1 MSRDALIVGIRVYDP
16 RSRLGSLDSA
26 SEDAKAIEQIL
37 TQYGSF
43 RVRKLLNEV
52 SQVVLEAA
60 INQLFNPA
68 TGNENNIPET
78 ALLFFAGHGLRRT
91 VGISEGY
98 LATSDVN
105 PGENRWGVRLGWLQ
119 QLLRKS
125 PVRQQVIWL
134 DCCYSGELLNDF
146 NQDLREAA
154 PGYLGKRDRCFIAA
168 SRDYEAAYGTRS
180 RGVLTNALLQALDP
194 TQHSDGRVTSWTLK
208 LKVEEALRLTM
219 QNPICDNS
227 GDKIIL
233 TQINRV
239 ESSRIAS
246 GVCPYKGLEYFDF
259 NEEDPKYFYGRDPL
273 ISELLEKVRTS
284 NFVAVLGASGSGK
297 SSVVRAGLLHQLKL
311 GERVAGSSQWSHY
324 IFRPGDQPLQ
334 NLAEAFVPRSL
345 SEIDFAVQLKKAQ
358 DLINAGA
365 MGLGQLI
372 TASKAS
378 RVVLVVDQFEECFA
392 PHQDSVRL
400 QPFFECLL
408 EAIARPDNKL
418 CLVLTLRADFF
429 GKCLEYADLANHI
442 KENLIAVEP
451 MKRGEL
457 LQAITEPAKRV
468 GLDIE
473 TELIDQ
479 MLRDVADA
487 PGSLPLLQYTLK
499 LLWERKSI
507 NWLTLATYNDLGRV
521 EGALEQRA
529 NQIYDL
535 LSLEEQEAA
544 RCIFLELTQLG
555 AGTENTRRQVAKRD
569 LITLKQPEALIDRV
583 IQRLSAER
591 LVVTSELVG
600 RSSNSEH
607 TEVIDIAHE
616 ALINHWK
623 KLQDWIEANQADL
636 KRKRTL
642 EEKAKEWRD
651 SGQRS
656 EIAYLLQGSKLIEA
670 EDFLQSHADTMP
682 LSSLAQEF
690 IQTSQAERDRL
701 QREEEERQQLQYTL
715 LKEGMA
721 QEERA
726 RKAAQKT
733 VGVAIGATVLVS
745 IAAGGFWLQ
754 RSQAIEREISS
765 LNAASEAQLSNH
777 NQLEALIT
785 SVEAGKKLTANWVSE
800 SVRLQT
806 VATLQQAVYET
817 QERNRLEQHGDRV
830 NSVSYSPDGQL
841 LASAS
846 DDTTVIIWRRDG
858 TLLQTLKHTGYVRC
872 VTFSR
877 DGQFLASAADRTI
890 KIWKLSDGKL
900 FKPFPRQVDEVNSVR
915 FSPDG
920 NMLVSASLDGKV
932 RLWRHWQLDSDRPKI
947 LGNRSDWHSNWVNDI
962 SFSPD
967 GRLLVS
973 AGKDRKIKLWDVKKG
988 KLTRTLDGHKDDVTS
1003 ISFSPSN
1010 ERFASA
1016 SKDHTVGL
1024 WKQDGSLIA
1033 FLSDHTGSVNSISF
1047 SPDGKTFA
1055 SGSFD
1060 RTVRLWN
1067 SADGSLLTTLE
1078 GHADSVTS
1086 VSFSD
1091 RKTLAS
1097 ASADGTI
1104 KIWNLE
1110 EPHRRWFDTRLD
1122 SGSFSPD
1129 DQTFAVAD
1137 CNGTI
1142 RLWHQD
1148 DWFAAK
1154 PPFHKFSKA
1163 HNDCINSVRFS
1174 PDGKTIAS
1182 ASDDNTLKLWSVE
1195 GILLKTLLEKSK
1207 PVISLDFS
1215 QDGRLASGG
1224 DDQTIKL
1231 WNAETGK
1238 FLPDL
1243 KGHRGRISSVDF
1255 SPDGKFLASG
1265 SEDLTLRLWHLSA
1278 SSESEI
1284 LGSQNQEISAVQF
1297 NPTGKI
1303 LAAAS
1308 GDQTVQLWDVE
1319 KKQQIKVLTGHQGLI
1334 TDLSFSPSGQTL
1346 VSSSDDS
1353 TIKLWDVAAG
1363 TLLKTL
1369 KGHQGHVTSVS
1380 FNPKGNALLSTS
1392 ADDSVILWNLD
1403 LQDLLNQGCDLLHD
1417 YLQTNRKEG
1426 DRNLC
1431 PS

>member
-1 MSRDALIVGIRVYDP
+1 MSRDALVVGIRSYDP

-52 SQVVLEAA
+52 SQVALEAA
-60 INQLFNPA
+60 ISQLFNPD
-68 TGNENNIPET
+68 TNNENTIPET
-78 ALLFFAGHGLRRT
+78 ALLFFAGHGLRKT
-91 VGISEGY
+91 VGVSEGY

-119 QLLRKS
+119 QLLRIS

-146 NQDLREAA
+146 NQDLREAT

-233 TQINRV
+233 TQNDPV

-259 NEEDPKYFYGRDPL
+259 NEEDPKYFYGRDSL

-345 SEIDFAVQLKKAQ
+345 SEIDFAVQLTKAQ

-365 MGLGQLI
+365 VGLGQLI

-392 PHQDSVRL
+392 PHQDRVKIQS
-400 QPFFECLL
+400 FFECLL

-429 GKCLEYADLANHI
+429 GKCLEYADLTSHI

-451 MKRGEL
+451 MKQGEL
-457 LQAITEPAKRV
+457 EQAITEPAKRV
-468 GLDIE
+468 GLKIE

-479 MLRDVADA
+479 MVRDVADA

-529 NQIYDL
+529 NQIYDS

-544 RCIFLELTQLG
+544 QCIFLELTQLG
-555 AGTENTRRQVAKRD
+555 EGTENTRRQVAKRD

-636 KRKRTL
+636 KQKRSL
-642 EEKAKEWRD
+642 EETAKEWRD

-656 EIAYLLQGSKLIEA
+656 ELAYLLQGAKLTEA
-670 EDFLQSHADTMP
+670 EDFLQAHADTMP
-682 LSSLAQEF
+682 LSNLAQEF
-690 IQTSQAERDRL
+690 IQISQAERDRL
-701 QREEEERQQLQYTL
+701 QREEEERQQREYIL
-715 LKEGMA
+715 LKERVA

-785 SVEAGKKLTANWVSE
+785 SVEAGKKLKANWVSE

-817 QERNRLEQHGDRV
+817 QERNRLERQGKSV
-830 NSVSYSPDGQL
+830 NSVSYSPNGQL

-846 DDTTVIIWRRDG
+846 NDKTVIIWRRDG
-858 TLLQTLKHTGYVRC
+858 TLLYSLKHTGEVRS

-877 DGQFLASAADRTI
+877 DGQFLASVAERTI
-890 KIWKLSDGKL
+890 QIWKSSDGTLVKT
-900 FKPFPRQVDEVNSVR
+900 FQEQVDEVNSVR

-920 NMLVSASLDGKV
+920 RMLASASRDNMV

-947 LGNRSDWHSNWVNDI
+947 LGNRSDWHRNWVNDI

-973 AGKDRKIKLWDVKKG
+973 AGKDRKIKLWDVKKE
-988 KLTRTLDGHKDDVTS
+988 KLTRTLEGHKDDVTS
-1003 ISFSPSN
+1003 ISFSPD
-1010 ERFASA
+1010 RFASA
-1016 SKDHTVGL
+1016 SEDHTVGL

-1033 FLSDHTGSVNSISF
+1033 FLPDHTGSVNSVSF
-1047 SPDGKTFA
+1047 SPDGKTLA

-1060 RTVRLWN
+1060 RTVRLWK

-1086 VSFSD
+1086 VSFGD

-1110 EPHRRWFDTRLD
+1110 EPHRRPFDTEFD

-1129 DQTFAVAD
+1129 GQTFAVAD
-1137 CNGTI
+1137 CKGMI
-1142 RLWHQD
+1142 QLWHRD

-1154 PPFHKFSKA
+1154 PPFHKFSNA

-1195 GILLKTLLEKSK
+1195 GMLLKTLLEKSK

-1231 WNAETGK
+1231 WNVETGK
-1238 FLPDL
+1238 VLQEL
-1243 KGHRGRISSVDF
+1243 KGHRGRVSSVDF
-1255 SPDGKFLASG
+1255 SPDGKILASG

-1278 SSESEI
+1278 PSEFEI
-1284 LGSQNQEISAVQF
+1284 LGSQNQKISAVQF

-1308 GDQTVQLWDVE
+1308 GDETVQLWDVE
-1319 KKQQIKVLTGHQGLI
+1319 KKKQIKVLTGHQGLI
-1334 TDLSFSPSGQTL
+1334 TDLSFSPTGQTL

-1353 TIKLWDVAAG
+1353 TIKLWDVAEG

-1369 KGHQGHVTSVS
+1369 KGHHNHVTSVS
-1380 FNPKGNALLSTS
+1380 FNSKGNTLLSTS
-1392 ADDSVILWNLD
+1392 ANDSVILWNLD
-1403 LQDLLNQGCDLLHD
+1403 LQDLLNQGCDRLHD
-1417 YLQTNRKEG
+1417 YLQTNRKRES

-1431 PS
+1431 SP

>member
-52 SQVVLEAA
+52 SQVALEAA
-60 INQLFNPA
+60 INQLFNPD
-68 TGNENNIPET
+68 TNNENTIPET

-105 PGENRWGVRLGWLQ
+105 PGENRCGVRLGWLQ

-180 RGVLTNALLQALDP
+180 RGILTNALLQALDP
-194 TQHSDGRVTSWTLK
+194 TQYPDGRVTSWTLK

-233 TQINRV
+233 TQIRRV
-239 ESSRIAS
+239 ESFHIAS

-311 GERVAGSSQWSHY
+311 GERVAGSGHWSHY

-334 NLAEAFVPRSL
+334 NLAQAFVPLDL
-345 SEIDFAVQLKKAQ
+345 SEIDAAVQLKKAQ

-372 TASKAS
+372 TASRAS

-392 PHQDSVRL
+392 PHPDSVKL

-408 EAIARPDNKL
+408 EAIDRPDNKL

-429 GKCLEYADLANHI
+429 GKCLEYADLAKKI
-442 KENLIAVEP
+442 AENLVAVKP
-451 MKRGEL
+451 MNRAEL
-457 LQAITEPAKRV
+457 ARAITEPAKRV
-468 GLDIE
+468 GLEIE
-473 TELIDQ
+473 TELVDQ

-529 NQIYDL
+529 DQIYDS
-535 LSLEEQEAA
+535 LSPEEQEAA

-555 AGTENTRRQVAKRD
+555 EGTENTRRQIAKRD
-569 LITLKQPEALIDRV
+569 LISLKQPKALIDRV

-600 RSSNSEH
+600 RSANSEH
-607 TEVIDIAHE
+607 TEVVDIAHE

-636 KRKRTL
+636 RRKRSL
-642 EEKAKEWRD
+642 EESAKEWREN
-651 SGQRS
+651 GQRS
-656 EIAYLLQGSKLIEA
+656 EIAYLLQGSKLTEA
-670 EDFLQSHADTMP
+670 EDFLQAYADTMP

-690 IQTSQAERDRL
+690 IQISQAERDRL
-701 QREEEERQQLQYTL
+701 QREEEERQQREYTL
-715 LKEGMA
+715 LKERVE
-721 QEERA
+721 QEKRA

-733 VGVAIGATVLVS
+733 VGVAIGAAGLVS

-754 RSQAIEREISS
+754 RNQAIEREISS

-785 SVEAGKKLTANWVSE
+785 SVAAGKKLQANRVSE

-817 QERNRLEQHGDRV
+817 QERNRLERHGDRV
-830 NSVSYSPDGQL
+830 NSVSYSPNGQL

-846 DDTTVIIWRRDG
+846 DDKTVVIWSRDG
-858 TLLQTLKHTGYVRC
+858 TLLHKLGGHKSQVRYI
-872 VTFSR
+872 TFSQN
-877 DGQFLASAADRTI
+877 GQFLASASADQTI
-890 KIWKLSDGKL
+890 KLWKSDGTLVKTFL
-900 FKPFPRQVDEVNSVR
+900 GHEDEINSVR

-920 NMLVSASLDGKV
+920 KMLASASRDGTV
-932 RLWRHWQLDSDRPKI
+932 RLWQLDSDRVKI
-947 LGNRSDWHSNWVNDI
+947 LKGHSNWVNDI
-962 SFSPD
+962 SFSSD
-967 GRLLVS
+967 GKLLAS
-973 AGKDRKIKLWDVKKG
+973 ANKDGTIKLWNVATG
-988 KLTRTLDGHKDDVTS
+988 RLTQTLRGHKDEVTS
-1003 ISFSPSN
+1003 VSFSPDSKTL
-1010 ERFASA
+1010 ASA
-1016 SKDHTVGL
+1016 SKDRTVRI
-1024 WKQDGSLIA
+1024 WKRDGTPIDIL
-1033 FLSDHTGSVNSISF
+1033 DPEHRGSVNSVSF
-1047 SPDGKTFA
+1047 SPDGRMLA

-1060 RTVRLWN
+1060 RTIKIWN
-1067 SADGSLLTTLE
+1067 IVDRTPLAVLE
-1078 GHADSVTS
+1078 GHVDSVTS
-1086 VSFSD
+1086 VSFSAD
-1091 RKTLAS
+1091 SKTLAS

-1104 KIWNLE
+1104 KIWSLE
-1110 EPHRRWFDTRLD
+1110 APHRRRFDTELP

-1129 DQTFAVAD
+1129 GQTFAVAD
-1137 CNGTI
+1137 CKGTI
-1142 RLWHQD
+1142 RLWHRD
-1148 DWFAAK
+1148 DWLTAK
-1154 PPFHKFSKA
+1154 PPFREFSKA

-1182 ASDDNTLKLWSVE
+1182 AADDNTLKLWSVE
-1195 GILLKTLLEKSK
+1195 GTLLKTLPKQSE

-1215 QDGRLASGG
+1215 HDGKLASGG
-1224 DDQTIKL
+1224 DDRTIKL
-1231 WNAETGK
+1231 WNTETGE
-1238 FLPDL
+1238 LLQEL
-1243 KGHRGRISSVDF
+1243 KGHSDRVSSVDF
-1255 SPDGKFLASG
+1255 SSDGKILASG
-1265 SEDLTLRLWHLSA
+1265 SYDKTLRLWHLNNA
-1278 SSESEI
+1278 SSEK

-1308 GDQTVQLWDVE
+1308 WDKTVQFWDVE
-1319 KKQQIKVLTGHQGLI
+1319 KKTQIKVLLGHQGLV
-1334 TDLSFSPSGQTL
+1334 TDLSFSLDGQTL
-1346 VSSSDDS
+1346 VSSSADS

-1369 KGHQGHVTSVS
+1369 KGHQNQVNSVS
-1380 FNPKGNALLSTS
+1380 FSPKGNALLSTS
-1392 ADDSVILWNLD
+1392 DDSVILWNLD
-1403 LQDLLNQGCDLLHD
+1403 LQDLLNQGCDRLHD
-1417 YLQTNRKEG
+1417 YLQTKRKREG

-1431 PS
+1431 SS

>member
-52 SQVVLEAA
+52 SQVALEAA
-60 INQLFNPA
+60 INQLFNPD
-68 TGNENNIPET
+68 TNNENTIPET
-78 ALLFFAGHGLRRT
+78 ALLFFAGHGLRKK
-91 VGISEGY
+91 VGVSEGY

-105 PGENRWGVRLGWLQ
+105 PNENRWGVHLGWLQ
-119 QLLRKS
+119 KLLRIS

-146 NQDLREAA
+146 NQDLREAT

-311 GERVAGSSQWSHY
+311 GERVAGSSQWSNY

-358 DLINAGA
+358 DLVNAGA

-392 PHQDSVRL
+392 PNQDSVKL

-442 KENLIAVEP
+442 KANLIAVEP
-451 MKRGEL
+451 MKQGEL
-457 LQAITEPAKRV
+457 AQAITEPAKRV

-529 NQIYDL
+529 NQIYDS

-656 EIAYLLQGSKLIEA
+656 ELAYLLQGSKLIEA
-670 EDFLQSHADTMP
+670 EDFLQAHADTMP

-690 IQTSQAERDRL
+690 IQISQAERDRL
-701 QREEEERQQLQYTL
+701 QREEEERQQREYTL
-715 LKEGMA
+715 LKERVA

-785 SVEAGKKLTANWVSE
+785 SVEAGKKLKANWVSE

-817 QERNRLEQHGDRV
+817 QERNRLERHGDRV
-830 NSVSYSPDGQL
+830 NRVSYSPDGQL

-846 DDTTVIIWRRDG
+846 DDKTVIIWRRDG
-858 TLLQTLKHTGYVRC
+858 TLLRKLEGHTGYVRG

-877 DGQFLASAADRTI
+877 NGQFLASASADRTI
-890 KIWKLSDGKL
+890 KLWKSDGTLVKT
-900 FKPFPRQVDEVNSVR
+900 FSGHENEVDSVR

-920 NMLVSASLDGKV
+920 KTLASASRDETVKL
-932 RLWRHWQLDSDRPKI
+932 WQLDSNQVKPLK
-947 LGNRSDWHSNWVNDI
+947 GHVNWVNDI
-962 SFSPD
+962 SFSSD
-967 GRLLVS
+967 GKLLAS
-973 AGKDRKIKLWDVKKG
+973 ASKDGTIKLWNVATG
-988 KLTRTLDGHKDDVTS
+988 RLTRTLKGHKDDVTS
-1003 ISFSPSN
+1003 VSFSPDSKTL
-1010 ERFASA
+1010 ASA
-1016 SKDHTVGL
+1016 SRDRTVRV
-1024 WKQDGSLIA
+1024 WKRDGTLVEILDPEHS
-1033 FLSDHTGSVNSISF
+1033 GSVNSVSF
-1047 SPDGKTFA
+1047 SPDGKTLA

-1060 RTVRLWN
+1060 RTIKLWN
-1067 SADGSLLTTLE
+1067 IIDRTQLAVLE

-1086 VSFSD
+1086 VSFSAD
-1091 RKTLAS
+1091 SKTLAS

-1110 EPHRRWFDTRLD
+1110 EPHRRRFDTRLD

-1129 DQTFAVAD
+1129 GQTFAVAD
-1137 CNGTI
+1137 CKGKI
-1142 RLWHQD
+1142 QLWHPD

-1182 ASDDNTLKLWSVE
+1182 AGDDNTLKLWSVE
-1195 GILLKTLLEKSK
+1195 GKLLKTLPKQSE
-1207 PVISLDFS
+1207 PVFSLDFS
-1215 QDGRLASGG
+1215 QDGKLASGG
-1224 DDQTIKL
+1224 DDRTIKL
-1231 WNAETGK
+1231 WNAETGE
-1238 FLPDL
+1238 LLQEL
-1243 KGHRGRISSVDF
+1243 KGHGDRVSSVDF
-1255 SPDGKFLASG
+1255 SSDGKILASG
-1265 SEDLTLRLWHLSA
+1265 SHDKTLRLWHLDSR
-1278 SSESEI
+1278 SSET

-1297 NPTGKI
+1297 DPTGKI
-1303 LAAAS
+1303 LASAS
-1308 GDQTVQLWDVE
+1308 WDKTVELWDIE
-1319 KKQQIKVLTGHQGLI
+1319 KKTQIKALTGHQGLV
-1334 TDLSFSPSGQTL
+1334 TDLSFSPSGQAL

-1353 TIKLWDVAAG
+1353 TLKLWDVAEG

-1369 KGHQGHVTSVS
+1369 KGHQNQVTSVS
-1380 FNPKGNALLSTS
+1380 FSPKGNALLSTS
-1392 ADDSVILWNLD
+1392 DDSVILWNLD
-1403 LQDLLNQGCDLLHD
+1403 LQDLLNQGCDRLHD
-1417 YLQTNRKEG
+1417 YLQTNLKED